1 MNYER
6 LLLDRLI
13 DTNTQ
18 LLYSLRIIERM
29 GNKLGLDGEGE
40 AMTSVRNRVKLE
52 LISNESLIKQT
63 TKKLRASGIER

>member
-29 GNKLGLDGEGE
+29 GNKLGLEGEGE
-40 AMTSVRNRVKLE
+40 AMTLVRNRVKLE
-52 LISNESLIKQT
+52 LMTNEPVIKQI
-63 TKKLRASGIER
+63 TKTVIPSPF

>member
-40 AMTSVRNRVKLE
+40 AMTSVRNRVRLE

-63 TKKLRASGIER
+63 TKKLRATGIER

>member
-40 AMTSVRNRVKLE
+40 AMASVRNRVRLE

-63 TKKLRASGIER
+63 TKKLRTLG

>member
-13 DTNTQ
+13 ETNTQ

-63 TKKLRASGIER
+63 TKKLRTLG

>member
-29 GNKLGLDGEGE
+29 GSKLGLDGEGE
-40 AMTSVRNRVKLE
+40 AMSSVRNRVKLE
-52 LISNESLIKQT
+52 AINNELVIKQI

>member
-18 LLYSLRIIERM
+18 LLYALRIIERM
-29 GNKLGLDGEGE
+29 GCQIGLDGEGE
-40 AMTSVRNRVKLE
+40 AMSMVRYRVKSQ
-52 LISNESLIKQT
+52 LIENEAVIKQT
-63 TKKLRASGIER
+63 TKKLRTTGIER

>member
-13 DTNTQ
+13 ETNTQ

-29 GNKLGLDGEGE
+29 GNKLGLDGEGK
-40 AMTSVRNRVKLE
+40 AMASVRNRVRLE
-52 LISNESLIKQT
+52 LISNESLIKQI

>member
-40 AMTSVRNRVKLE
+40 AMTGVRNRVRLE

-63 TKKLRASGIER
+63 TKKLRATGIER

>member
-29 GNKLGLDGEGE
+29 GSKLGLDGEGE

-52 LISNESLIKQT
+52 AINNELVIKQI